1 MRSGYARKE
10 SYIGQDSTDLFSD
23 TLQLHLNVNGKN
35 ITSLSHGNINIVPHG
50 QGNVSLGNFT
60 FDADST
66 VDTTKDGYA
75 LVYTHS
81 NQTVKLEPVA
91 SGVAV
96 QDEGSTLST
105 SASTINFVG
114 NGVVASGTGA
124 TKTVTITDTTYS
136 VQDGQLSQNNFTNAD
151 HSKLDGIAASA
162 NNYTHPNHSGEV
174 TSTNDGAQVVADDI
188 IDEANLKVSNT
199 PTNDYVLTAN
209 SSASGG
215 LTWAYPTLAGYAV
228 SVVSSMPSSPDSNT
242 IYFVT

>member
-81 NQTVKLEPVA
+81 NQTVKLEQVGSA
-91 SGVAV
+91 LTI
-96 QDEGSTLST
+96 QEEGSSLST
-105 SASTINFVG
+105 AATTINFVG

-124 TKTVTITDTTYS
+124 TKTVTITDTNT
-136 VQDGQLSQNNFTNAD
+136 V
-151 HSKLDGIAASA
+151 
-162 NNYTHPNHSGEV
+162 YTHPNHSGEV
-174 TSTNDGAQVVADDI
+174 TSTADGAQVVADNI
-188 IDEANLKVSNT
+188 IDEANLKVDNSA
-199 PTNDYVLTAN
+199 TNDYVLTAK
-209 SSASGG
+209 SSAGGG
-215 LTWAYPTLAGYAV
+215 LTWAYPTLAGYSVA
-228 SVVSSMPSSPDSNT
+228 VVSSMPGSPDSNT